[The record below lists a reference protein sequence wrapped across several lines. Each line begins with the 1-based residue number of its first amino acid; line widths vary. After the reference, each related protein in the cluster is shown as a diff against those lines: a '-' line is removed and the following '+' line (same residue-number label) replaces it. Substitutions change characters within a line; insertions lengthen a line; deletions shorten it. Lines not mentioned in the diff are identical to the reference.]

1 MEATLSGMSFTLPT
15 TCRWSLLIET
25 ESNVRYRFELSDGT
39 KVAQDGNQ
47 KQITEEE
54 AGAVSR
60 GSYSYVVDGQTIT
73 VTWTADENGFQA
85 AGDHLPVAPAVPE
98 YPEHVVKLLDDLR
111 AAGVL

>member
-1 MEATLSGMSFTLPT
+1 MYRRGF
-15 TCRWSLLIET
+15 
-25 ESNVRYRFELSDGT
+25 RFELSDAT

-54 AGAVSR
+54 AGAVSK

-98 YPEHVVKLLDDLR
+98 YPEHVVKLLADLK